1 MTEPDK
7 SPLTEFADT
16 ISDWADQDIRWREPS
31 LQRITVQLRT
41 RPLKAVLL
49 LLESQG
55 QAAMAAR
62 LERTHQA
69 LVREAEEFDAL
80 CRRWASARANTADQ
94 EDPFLE
100 FDCAKQSLQAS
111 AHDLADMLRAVD
123 ELLRVMS
130 LPGTDA
136 ESEHIDRLQD
146 LGQQLALGQEV
157 LAEQLQAA
165 CAISET
171 LEAAVNATRD
181 RSDSKNVTGRQA
193 RRMEWTL
200 KAMLLV
206 DQHPDWPDCRI
217 AGEVGVHPATLSRRT
232 EYKAF
237 AKAARGGTG
246 IVRKGYRDA
255 ETGDVVAIDDEFEDD
270 PVF

>member
-16 ISDWADQDIRWREPS
+16 ISDWADQDIRWRRPS
-31 LQRITVQLRT
+31 LQRITAQLRT

-55 QAAMAAR
+55 QAALAAR

-69 LVREAEEFDAL
+69 LVREAGEFDAL
-80 CRRWASARANTADQ
+80 CRRQAQTESDTAD
-94 EDPFLE
+94 EGASCRE
-100 FDCAKQSLQAS
+100 FDSAKQSLQAS
-111 AHDLADMLRAVD
+111 AHELADMLRAVD
-123 ELLRVMS
+123 ELLAAKS

-146 LGQQLALGQEV
+146 LSQQLALGQEV

-165 CAISET
+165 SAISET

-181 RSDSKNVTGRQA
+181 RSDSKNFTGRQA

-206 DQHPDWPDCRI
+206 DQHPDWPDCR
-217 AGEVGVHPATLSRRT
+217 ARRLPRSEPEPMT
-232 EYKAF
+232 C
-237 AKAARGGTG
+237 RCRCRT
-246 IVRKGYRDA
+246 ILL
-255 ETGDVVAIDDEFEDD
+255 
-270 PVF
+270 P